1 MRTIASWTLAALIC
15 VIPAMAVPK
24 PKPKPPV
31 SPQLQTQLKNLTE
44 ERDNLKER
52 LAATEDLQQELAAAQ
67 KGRDLAR
74 QEAEGL
80 RKELG
85 DINSSLNEN
94 QSGSDAILQELQKAK
109 TDLATCLSEQEMLRK
124 EREGADAKAK
134 DKIENRA
141 DNGLPAM
148 VPARALNLNRVT
160 PKAKDVS
167 RGVVVVNV
175 LINESGEVLDSRL
188 VQGLPGKDGNVQK
201 ANEACVEAAKRI
213 VFDPARSADGKTK
226 LRVWQAVGFLVE

>member
-15 VIPAMAVPK
+15 VIPAMAAPK

-94 QSGSDAILQELQKAK
+94 QSGSDAILQDLQKAK
-109 TDLATCLSEQEMLRK
+109 ADLATCLSEQETLRK

-134 DKIENRA
+134 DKIESRA
-141 DNGLPAM
+141 DNGLPAT

-175 LINESGEVLDSRL
+175 LINESGEVLDARL